1 MHNLPYGSIPMNAF
15 ADTAVRRSFGGTGC
29 ACDRGSRPHLRRS
42 AHHPPVLVCNC
53 DAFTTLEK
61 AGYQAVTN
69 SDVVITLGKSKSI
82 QNRSRHSTGSVFCL
96 EKTPSLPATLQLAHI
111 WKLCLNFY
119 KNFQFN
125 RAK

>member
-1 MHNLPYGSIPMNAF
+1 MRLPTLPSGVPLAGQAVPVTEVPAPTF
-15 ADTAVRRSFGGTGC
+15 AGPPIIT
-29 ACDRGSRPHLRRS
+29 
-42 AHHPPVLVCNC
+42 PVLVCNC

-69 SDVVITLGKSKSI
+69 SDAVITLGKSKSI
-82 QNRSRHSTGSVFCL
+82 QNRSRHCTGSVFCL
-96 EKTPSLPATLQLAHI
+96 EKTPSLPATLQFARI